1 MSLCYILYSPILD
14 RFYKGATNDAIENRI
29 SKHNSQNYGTDKFT
43 AQTNDWEEFITI
55 ESIDFKHALRI
66 EKYIKKMKSKVYII
80 NLKKYPE
87 LKEKLFINI
96 RDTKI

>member
-1 MSLCYILYSPILD
+1 MSLCYILYNPILD
-14 RFYKGATNDAIENRI
+14 RFYPGATNDAIENRI
-29 SKHNSQNYGTDKFT
+29 SKHNSQYYGTDKFT

-87 LKEKLFINI
+87 LKEKLFINT